1 MQDGNIQRW
10 WRRKK
15 KMYIYFKQIYWAKS
29 SAEKNTIQMICPIS
43 SLLLS
48 WVFGNFAYYLLII
61 VMARVKTCCMLFEAH
76 WEKWA
81 GFCELG
87 RKKRIHG
94 IIIWSNLIRIY
105 YYYELYWPLFFKQK
119 NPENFLNI
127 NYIISI
133 FLAT

>member
-29 SAEKNTIQMICPIS
+29 SAKKYHTDDLSHILIVIKLSFREFC
-43 SLLLS
+43 LL
-48 WVFGNFAYYLLII
+48 FTII

-87 RKKRIHG
+87 RKKHIHG

-105 YYYELYWPLFFKQK
+105 YYYELYWPLFFKEK